1 MKIVS
6 VKAMRELDRK
16 TIQRGTPGTTLMY
29 RAGTGIFNALT
40 HFVNSMDP
48 AHCEHVI
55 ILAGKGNNGGDGLV
69 LAGLLAARTE
79 LDVTVA
85 CVVEKR
91 ELQGEAR
98 YFADQLP
105 ERIRFV
111 TVQNGQLPDAALA
124 DNSILV
130 DALLGTGISGPLR
143 SPYDALIKN
152 INESGRPVIAID
164 IPSGLNGDTGE
175 IATEAVQADLTVT
188 MALPK
193 RGLLART
200 GLAHCGEIRRVDI
213 GIPDDLIAESETD
226 NLEALFAADI
236 KPLLKRRAADAH
248 KGVFG
253 QTLIIGGSRQ
263 YTGAPVLSA
272 TAALRSGCGL
282 SRIAIPATSR
292 QFITAAPQALIF
304 ISVPDADGGY
314 FNSSSLESLM
324 KAVEE
329 ADSVVMGPGIGRAE
343 ETATV
348 IQAVLRKDLPLLI
361 DADALH
367 FVAEMKTDL
376 KKAKDVVLTPHP
388 GEMKTL
394 LNGFGMTHLIDA
406 PRTRQAAA
414 VAEEVGAVTVL
425 KGQGTVIAEPG
436 GRTLINTSGNN
447 GLASAGAGDVLSGL
461 LGGFIAQGYQTG
473 DAAALA
479 VFIHGRA
486 AELPPRQNR
495 TLIAD
500 DLQERLAKVFR
511 ALTPFS

>member
-6 VKAMRELDRK
+6 VKIMRELDRR

-29 RAGTGIFNALT
+29 RAGTGILNALKYFLST
-40 HFVNSMDP
+40 MEP
-48 AHCEHVI
+48 RHCEHVI
-55 ILAGKGNNGGDGLV
+55 ILTGKGNNGGDGLV
-69 LAGLLAARTE
+69 LAGLLAERTE
-79 LDVTVA
+79 INVTVA
-85 CVVEKR
+85 SVAKKS

-105 ERIRFV
+105 ARVRFV
-111 TVQNGQLPDAALA
+111 IIQNGQLPDAVWA
-124 DNSILV
+124 DNAVIV
-130 DALLGTGISGPLR
+130 DGLLGTGISGPLR
-143 SPYDALIKN
+143 PPYDALIKN
-152 INESGRPVIAID
+152 INESGRPVAAID

-175 IATEAVQADLTVT
+175 ISTEAVQADLTVT

-193 RGLLART
+193 RGLFSQT
-200 GLAHCGEIRRVDI
+200 GLAHCGEIRCVDI
-213 GIPDDLIAESETD
+213 GIPDDLVAEAETD
-226 NLEALFAADI
+226 KAEALCEGDV
-236 KPLLKRRAADAH
+236 KQLLKRRPTNAH

-263 YTGAPVLSA
+263 YTGAPMLSA

-282 SRIAIPATSR
+282 ARNAIPATVR
-292 QFITAAPQALIF
+292 PFITAAPQALIF
-304 ISVPDADGGY
+304 IPVPDGNCGY
-314 FNSSSLESLM
+314 FGSASLEAVM
-324 KAVEE
+324 AAVEE
-329 ADSVVMGPGIGRAE
+329 ADSVVLGPGIGRAP

-348 IQAVLRKDLPLLI
+348 IQAVLRKDVPLLI

-367 FVAEMKTDL
+367 FVTDL
-376 KKAKDVVLTPHP
+376 KSDLKNAKDVVLTPHP

-394 LNGFGMTHLIDA
+394 LKGFGMTQLIDA
-406 PRTRQAAA
+406 SRTIQAVA

-425 KGQGTVIAEPG
+425 KGQGTVIAEPS

-461 LGGFIAQGYQTG
+461 LGGFIAQGYPRG

-486 AELPPRQNR
+486 AEVIPRQNR

-511 ALTPFS
+511 ELTPFS